1 MIGEALELDEAT
13 SAASASLAKPSYC
26 GSSAGAPLA
35 SDDEDLTTIASSV
48 KDNSPPLFQ
57 DDNPLYSCPSVDGED
72 REFSWSSPSSS
83 AAAVTAASPTLT
95 AADSTD
101 SGNASAVGSPAAAD
115 QNQPL
120 LPTSCSTETLKVSV
134 DAATCST
141 PILRKVGDKTP
152 PGTLKK
158 REPTQQPSSCK
169 EWCEQYSQAF
179 LSNVIDTPVTH
190 NDEVVEDESSTNTA

>member
-83 AAAVTAASPTLT
+83 AAAVTAGSPTLT

-115 QNQPL
+115 QKP
-120 LPTSCSTETLKVSV
+120 LPTSCSTETLKISV

-190 NDEVVEDESSTNTA
+190 NDEVVEDESSSNST